1 MPRSVTIPDR
11 GGRLIEPTAADIKN
25 IELWTAK
32 GSGLIHIARA
42 LKVNV
47 KTLHAWRERHPTV
60 NEALEAGKE
69 TEHDALRSKLM
80 ELAMGGN
87 LVAIL
92 FALKCRHG
100 WREGEVQQQGN
111 RVNVTFNIPGARK
124 LEPVT
129 IESDGTDTR
138 TQRLPTARA

>member
-1 MPRSVTIPDR
+1 MPKAVTIAK
-11 GGRLIEPTAADIKN
+11 GGRLIEPTDADIEN

-32 GSGLIHIARA
+32 GSGLRHIARA

-47 KTLHAWRERHPTV
+47 KTLHAWRERHPAVT
-60 NEALEAGKE
+60 EAIEAGKE
-69 TEHDALRSKLM
+69 AEHDALRSKLM

-100 WREGEVQQQGN
+100 WREGEVLQQGN

-124 LEPVT
+124 LEPIT
-129 IESDGTDTR
+129 IEADGTDTG
-138 TQRLPTARA
+138 TERLPTARA